1 MTTKN
6 RARPL
11 PADQRRDGIVR
22 AAVPL
27 VRQYGRAVTTKE
39 IAAAAGVSEGTLFH
53 VFTDKEAIIAAVVE
67 LEVHPGHVLAALRAI
82 DPATDLH
89 QRVVSI
95 VEVLRRRLTG
105 VFELLTTLGMHRP
118 PEQVNEEHECPEHD
132 DCQHKNKPRNGP
144 PQQEMLAVI
153 SDTLRPDADQ
163 LRYSPE
169 QTAALIRLFTFAAS
183 HPAITDHNPLPAELI
198 ADVLLNGVRHP
209 HVRDLVGASS
219 ATSQGDP
226 PC

>member
-27 VRQYGRAVTTKE
+27 VRQHGRAITTKE

-53 VFTDKEAIIAAVVE
+53 VFPDKEAIISAVVE
-67 LEVHPGHVLAALRAI
+67 LEVDPGHVLAALRAI

-89 QRVVSI
+89 QRLVSI

-105 VFELLTTLGMHRP
+105 VFELMTTLGMHRP
-118 PEQVNEEHECPEHD
+118 PEQAHAEHE
-132 DCQHKNKPRNGP
+132 DCQHKEKHRHGP
-144 PQQEMLAVI
+144 PQQEMLTVI
-153 SDTLRPDADQ
+153 SDTLRPDADR

-169 QTAALIRLFTFAAS
+169 QTAVLIRLFTFAAS
-183 HPAITDHNPLPAELI
+183 HPAITDHNPLPADLI
-198 ADVLLNGVRHP
+198 ADVLLNGITHP
-209 HVRDLVGASS
+209 HARDLVGASTTP
-219 ATSQGDP
+219 ALGDA